1 MSGRFI
7 SYFHSSCQV
16 GPNNTVD
23 GRPGVTPDPRCPNE
37 SIHGIPPRSVEDP
50 TVVMLRHISEIWI
63 SFPLVIFGIVGN
75 LLSLSVLCQPRQRQ
89 KLRTIIILL
98 RTLAVFD
105 ILVLVSVFLLRTM
118 RLIGPT
124 VYLVFFTLTYPYLY
138 PVAFELRLI
147 NTWITV
153 LLTVDRYVAVC
164 RPLHAQRMC
173 SVRRT
178 YAQVA
183 AVILLSVLF
192 CLPRHFEYHIV

>member
-1 MSGRFI
+1 MSGRYVFFI
-7 SYFHSSCQV
+7 DPSCNV

-23 GRPGVTPDPRCPNE
+23 GRPGATPDPRCPNA
-37 SIHGIPPRSVEDP
+37 SRYPTQSGSVDDP
-50 TVVMLRHISEIWI
+50 TVVMLRHVAEIWI
-63 SFPLVIFGIVGN
+63 SLPLVIFGIVGN
-75 LLSLSVLCQPRQRQ
+75 LLSLFVLCQPRQRQ

-105 ILVLVSVFLLRTM
+105 ILVLVSIFLVRTM
-118 RLIGPT
+118 RLIGPMS
-124 VYLVFFTLTYPYLY
+124 YLIFFSRAYPHLY
-138 PVAFELRLI
+138 PVAYELRLI
-147 NTWITV
+147 NTWMAV

-173 SVRRT
+173 TVRRT
-178 YAQVA
+178 YVQVA